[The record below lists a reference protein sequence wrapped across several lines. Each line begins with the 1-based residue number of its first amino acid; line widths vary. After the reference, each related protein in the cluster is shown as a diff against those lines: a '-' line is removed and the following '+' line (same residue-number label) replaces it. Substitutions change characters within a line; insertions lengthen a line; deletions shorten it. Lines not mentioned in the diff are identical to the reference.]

1 MDGTKMY
8 IEKSLKKFGTTVE
21 VKNDTIIKTKAF
33 INPLKRRHAL
43 YTSNIEKRLFENEE
57 ARKLKLYIGNANV
70 PVTTQSIITY
80 DDKRYSVVSTE
91 TQTIRTDDAYTWAIL
106 QPIED

>member
-1 MDGTKMY
+1 MY
-8 IEKSLKKFGTTVE
+8 IEQTLKKFGTTVE
-21 VKNDTIIKTKAF
+21 VKNDTVIKTKAF

-70 PVTTQSIITY
+70 PITTQSIITC

>member
-1 MDGTKMY
+1 MY
-8 IEKSLKKFGTTVE
+8 IEQTLKKFGITVE
-21 VKNDTIIKTKAF
+21 VKNKTSVKTKAF

-43 YTSNIEKRLFENEE
+43 YMSNTEKRLFENEE
-57 ARKLKLYIGNANV
+57 VRKLKLYIGNANV
-70 PVTTQSIITY
+70 PVTTQSIIIC
-80 DDKRYSVVSTE
+80 DNERYSVVSTE